1 MAATTSM
8 NVDLAAGETD
18 VSVKVALERELE
30 AEARGIR
37 IGADGALMFTDTRQ
51 TDGALM
57 FTDTRQTDGALMFT
71 DVGQTDGSLGL
82 ADR

>member
-8 NVDLAAGETD
+8 NTDLAAGETHA
-18 VSVKVALERELE
+18 SVKVALERELE
-30 AEARGIR
+30 AEARGLR

-51 TDGALM
+51 SDGALMFTDTRQSDGALM
-57 FTDTRQTDGALMFT
+57 FTDTRQTDG
-71 DVGQTDGSLGL
+71 SLGH